1 VHHFKCGLS
10 KILGAAEDWGYIT
23 ENLAQKTKLPRR
35 QYRPERV
42 VLNAAQIR
50 DLAALLDE
58 PTRSIMLLLV
68 LTGLRVGEL
77 LALRWGNIDVKARML
92 RVCETVYEGHF
103 DKPKTKRS
111 VRTIPIGKETAEILE
126 RVRPALADPTALVFA
141 TREGLPLD
149 RRNLLRKHV
158 KPAAKKLGLIG
169 VTWHL
174 LRHSYAT
181 MLDGVGT
188 PVGTMQSLLG
198 HSAPEIT
205 REIYLHAIPEEQ
217 RRAVESVERL
227 VFGPKWTQV
236 TELDQSTSG
245 AVN

>member
-1 VHHFKCGLS
+1 ISIFRYVTSTLPPVHWARV
-10 KILGAAEDWGYIT
+10 AAERFTGG
-23 ENLAQKTKLPRR
+23 
-35 QYRPERV
+35 RPELHSSDPTQWPFNGYPKESHAPLHVAIARLV
-42 VLNAAQIR
+42 GYQWPRQNGSYIR
-50 DLAALLDE
+50 DCFCSSARWTREVRRLRRNCNPE
-58 PTRSIMLLLV
+58 PRQ
-68 LTGLRVGEL
+68 GFYPPPLRQNL
-77 LALRWGNIDVKARML
+77 
-92 RVCETVYEGHF
+92 VYEGHF

-126 RVRPALADPTALVFA
+126 RVRPAFADPTALVFA

-158 KPAAKKLGLIG
+158 KPAAKKLGFTG

-217 RRAVESVERL
+217 RRAVESVER
-227 VFGPKWTQV
+227 
-236 TELDQSTSG
+236 
-245 AVN
+245 